1 MAVHQVPAQTGV
13 FARYLKG
20 LAALL
25 DRDGGWYAVF
35 LHRDP
40 QGMQA
45 CLDGFEVPP
54 WDVVGSLLQDLA
66 AVRGREFVEQEQ
78 LRAKQLHTAS
88 VAAHDRR
95 PGGREALVE
104 RLELMRRE
112 LIHASGRNEELI
124 RLIVSEP
131 EGTET
136 AEQLAYEL
144 EWVRDDHARATAR
157 IAELRRR
164 LAALPPPEHGR
175 AGVPGPSERV
185 PRQASGPDPAQWP
198 HPAQEGPRR
207 GPHADPPGP
216 SGGPA
221 WPDVGQGRSKD
232 GGKTK
237 DKRRRPRG
245 ARFAGMEEDVE
256 AVAVPELPVGGD
268 LPRGA
273 RYGGA
278 GADPEQEQPVLADPD
293 DALRAARETVRTLG
307 RLRAEGRSGEAHALL
322 CEAATLPATWLP
334 VLAAELHRA
343 GLEADWA
350 TLLWEAASQPVLR
363 LAAIAGALTGAGRAQ
378 DGHQLLRQGVTRPA
392 DEIAAAVLSLDEDGR
407 APEALALLIAYLQL
421 HTPADTAR
429 IADRNPAR
437 LVPRLLAAARAG
449 SASHERD
456 LVHALRVSGHLGA

>member
-66 AVRGREFVEQEQ
+66 VVRGREFVEQEQ

-88 VAAHDRR
+88 AAAHDRR

-112 LIHASGRNEELI
+112 LIHATGRNEELI
-124 RLIVSEP
+124 RLIAAEP
-131 EGTET
+131 EGTQ
-136 AEQLAYEL
+136 AAQQLTYEL
-144 EWVRDDHARATAR
+144 EWVRDDHVRATAR
-157 IAELRRR
+157 VAELRRR
-164 LAALPPPEHGR
+164 LAVLPPPEHGR
-175 AGVPGPSERV
+175 AGAPGPGERV
-185 PRQASGPDPAQWP
+185 PRQASRPESAQWSA
-198 HPAQEGPRR
+198 PAQEGPRTA
-207 GPHADPPGP
+207 PQAETPA
-216 SGGPA
+216 SG
-221 WPDVGQGRSKD
+221 DQGRGSKD
-232 GGKTK
+232 GGKAGAR

-273 RYGGA
+273 RYGAA
-278 GADPEQEQPVLADPD
+278 GTAPEQEQPVLVDPE
-293 DALRAARETVRTLG
+293 DALRAAHETVRSLG

-322 CEAATLPATWLP
+322 CEAATLPAGRLP

-363 LAAIAGALTGAGRAQ
+363 LAAIAGALSAAGRAQ

-407 APEALALLIAYLQL
+407 APEALALLVAYAQL

-429 IADRNPAR
+429 IADRDPAR

-449 SASHERD
+449 TAAHERD